1 VTAFALV
8 VPFLGGG
15 VDRMSSRGLGVV
27 AGAALTEVVRRAGA
41 DHVEPTIA
49 GNIAVR
55 DGTGWR
61 RNEVYAGQ
69 RFPSFAILVPGD
81 LPLLTTELGTVLLRP
96 GPVDRTVG
104 RGTGREDRLRVGT
117 ARNAPD
123 GMAGDDALRR
133 FGEVV
138 RTARDVAAANDLRIV
153 VEPLSRAETNVLHTV
168 DATVTFLEGAA
179 LDGVGAVADLFH
191 IRNEGESFWVLR
203 RHGDRIGHVHLSDP
217 DRRPASAV
225 DDVWREFLAAV
236 HDGGF
241 QGAVSLECRWAPD
254 AQTAEAEIRFALERV
269 RSVTAPGE
277 ARAPTA

>member
-1 VTAFALV
+1 M
-8 VPFLGGG
+8 
-15 VDRMSSRGLGVV
+15 DRMSSSGLGVV
-27 AGAALTEVVRRAGA
+27 AGAELTEVVRRAGA

-49 GNIAVR
+49 GNLAVQ

-81 LPLLTTELGTVLLRP
+81 LPLLTTEPGTVRSYFESVLPIVRSVAEP
-96 GPVDRTVG
+96 GATIVFG
-104 RGTGREDRLRVGT
+104 SGT

-168 DATVTFLEGAA
+168 DATVSFLDGAA
-179 LDGVGAVADLFH
+179 LDGVGVVADLFH
-191 IRNEGESFWVLR
+191 IRNEGESFEVLR

-217 DRRPASAV
+217 DRRPPGTV

-236 HDGGF
+236 HDGGYR
-241 QGAVSLECRWAPD
+241 GAVSLECRWAPD
-254 AQTAEAEIRFALERV
+254 AETAEAEIRSALERV
-269 RSVTAPGE
+269 RSVTAPAP
-277 ARAPTA
+277 ARTATA

>member
-1 VTAFALV
+1 M
-8 VPFLGGG
+8 
-15 VDRMSSRGLGVV
+15 DRMSSRGLGVV
-27 AGAALTEVVRRAGA
+27 AGAELTEVVRRAGA

-49 GNIAVR
+49 GNLAVR

-69 RFPSFAILVPGD
+69 RFPSFAVLVPGD
-81 LPLLTTELGTVLLRP
+81 LPLLTTELGTVRSYFESVLPIVRSVAEP
-96 GPVDRTVG
+96 GATIVFG
-104 RGTGREDRLRVGT
+104 SGT

-168 DATVTFLEGAA
+168 DATVTFLDGAA
-179 LDGVGAVADLFH
+179 LGGVGVVADLFH
-191 IRNEGESFWVLR
+191 IRNEGESFEVLR

-217 DRRPASAV
+217 DRRPPGTV
-225 DDVWREFLAAV
+225 DDVWHEFLAAV
-236 HDGGF
+236 HDGGYR
-241 QGAVSLECRWAPD
+241 GAVSLECRWALD
-254 AQTAEAEIRFALERV
+254 AETAEAEIRSALERV
-269 RSVTAPGE
+269 RSVTAPAPAT
-277 ARAPTA
+277 ARTATA